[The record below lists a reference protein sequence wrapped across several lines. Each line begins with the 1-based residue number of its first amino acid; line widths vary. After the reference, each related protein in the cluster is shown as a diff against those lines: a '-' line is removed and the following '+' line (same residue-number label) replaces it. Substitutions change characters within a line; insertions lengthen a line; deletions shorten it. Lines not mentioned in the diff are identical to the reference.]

1 MRNIIISS
9 LLATSLI
16 SGGSLGYNHFKKDIT
31 LVVDGKKK
39 EISTFTGNVE
49 ELLIEQEVKYDTNDI
64 INIPLDTKLT
74 DGMNVEVTDV
84 MVKIEKENKVVDFE
98 TEIVKDSEMKKGT
111 TLVSVEGKNG
121 ENELVY
127 EVTYHNGKQVGKKFI
142 EENVITNPVN
152 KVVKEGTKEEIKVE
166 EVKEVK
172 KEEEPKIIEEPVKEE
187 TTKEVEQVKETS
199 ESSEVSNLGTHM
211 VVESTS
217 YCQGSVTATG
227 TQARWG
233 VIAVDPNVI
242 PFGTKVYI
250 PQFDKVFIAED
261 TGGAIK
267 GNKIDIFMENSDDA
281 INWGRRNIDIYILK

>member
-1 MRNIIISS
+1 MKNIIISS

-16 SGGSLGYNHFKKDIT
+16 SGGSLGYNHLKKDIT

-39 EISTFTGNVE
+39 ELSTFTGNVE
-49 ELLIEQEVKYDTNDI
+49 EVLIEQEVKYDTNDI
-64 INIPLDTKLT
+64 INLPLNTKLT
-74 DGMNVEVTDV
+74 DGMNIEVTDV
-84 MVKIEKENKVVDFE
+84 VVKTEKESKIVNFE

-142 EENVITNPVN
+142 QENVITNPVN
-152 KVVKEGTKEEIKVE
+152 EVVKEGTKEEIQVE

-172 KEEEPKIIEEPVKEE
+172 KEKECKVVEEPVKEE
-187 TTKEVEQVKETS
+187 TAKEVKQVKETS
-199 ESSEVSNLGTHM
+199 ESSEVFNLGTHM

-227 TQARWG
+227 TKARWG
-233 VIAVDPNVI
+233 VIAVDPNII

-267 GNKIDIFMENSDDA
+267 GNKIDIFMEDSNDA

>member
-64 INIPLDTKLT
+64 INLPLDTKLT

-84 MVKIEKENKVVDFE
+84 MVKIEKESKVVDFE

>member
-64 INIPLDTKLT
+64 INLPLDTKLT

-172 KEEEPKIIEEPVKEE
+172 KEEDPKIIEEPVKEE

>member
-64 INIPLDTKLT
+64 INLPLDTKLT
-74 DGMNVEVTDV
+74 DGMNVEVTDI
-84 MVKIEKENKVVDFE
+84 MVKIEKESKVVDFE

>member
-64 INIPLDTKLT
+64 INLPLDTKLT

-84 MVKIEKENKVVDFE
+84 MVKIEKESKVVDFE
-98 TEIVKDSEMKKGT
+98 TEIVKDREMKKGT
-111 TLVSVEGKNG
+111 TSVSVEGKNG
-121 ENELVY
+121 ENELLY

-267 GNKIDIFMENSDDA
+267 GNKIDIFMNSESQC
-281 INWGRRNIDIYILK
+281 IQWGRRTIDIYIK

>member
-64 INIPLDTKLT
+64 INLPLDTKLT

-84 MVKIEKENKVVDFE
+84 MVKIEKESKVVDFE
-98 TEIVKDSEMKKGT
+98 TEIVKDREMKKGT
-111 TLVSVEGKNG
+111 TSVSVEGKNG

-267 GNKIDIFMENSDDA
+267 GNKIDIFMNSESQC
-281 INWGRRNIDIYILK
+281 IQWGRRTIDIYIK

>member
-64 INIPLDTKLT
+64 INLPLDTKLT

-84 MVKIEKENKVVDFE
+84 MVKIEKESKVVDFE
-98 TEIVKDSEMKKGT
+98 TEIVKDREMKKGT
-111 TLVSVEGKNG
+111 TSVSVEGKNG
-121 ENELVY
+121 ENELLY

>member
-64 INIPLDTKLT
+64 INLPLDTKLT
-74 DGMNVEVTDV
+74 DGMNVEVTDI
-84 MVKIEKENKVVDFE
+84 MVKIEKESKVVDFE

-111 TLVSVEGKNG
+111 TSVSVEGKNG

>member
-64 INIPLDTKLT
+64 INLPLDTKLT

>member
-64 INIPLDTKLT
+64 INLPLDTKLT

-84 MVKIEKENKVVDFE
+84 MVKIEKESKVVDFE

-111 TLVSVEGKNG
+111 TSVSVEGKNG

-127 EVTYHNGKQVGKKFI
+127 EVTYHNGKQVGKKVI

>member
-64 INIPLDTKLT
+64 INLPLDTKLT

-84 MVKIEKENKVVDFE
+84 MVKIEKESKVVDFE
-98 TEIVKDSEMKKGT
+98 TEIVKDREMKKGT
-111 TLVSVEGKNG
+111 TSVSVEGKNG

>member
-64 INIPLDTKLT
+64 INLPLDTKLT

-84 MVKIEKENKVVDFE
+84 MVEIEKESKVVDFE

-111 TLVSVEGKNG
+111 TSVSIEGKNG